1 MTVRGYELFEIT
13 TVPEK
18 LAQAKTFV
26 YDGLASGQLRPEIDK
41 IFAFDEM
48 VKAHEYMAS
57 NQQIG
62 KIVVKV

>member
-1 MTVRGYELFEIT
+1 M
-13 TVPEK
+13 
-18 LAQAKTFV
+18 
-26 YDGLASGQLRPEIDK
+26 
-41 IFAFDEM
+41 FAFDEM